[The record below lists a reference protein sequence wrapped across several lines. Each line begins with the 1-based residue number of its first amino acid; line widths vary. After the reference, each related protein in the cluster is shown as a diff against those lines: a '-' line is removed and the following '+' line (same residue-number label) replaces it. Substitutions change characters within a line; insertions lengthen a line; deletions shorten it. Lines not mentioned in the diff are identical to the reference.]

1 MVYFLS
7 ESLVMSDVTV
17 KSLWVP
23 WVKEVV
29 IPLTFGGVSG
39 VCLPE
44 HLVLIGLV
52 GLLVGFRQSW
62 PPPMLMELH
71 CPLWVKF
78 PSLNSHRQMTWVR
91 PKMNF
96 LLNNWAQSSSL
107 SELLHMLVVPVENW
121 LKSALGTIWGRDQL
135 TWGRTWWLRE
145 DAGRARRVCV
155 CVRACTWSGWWMF
168 VPGGFPHGRPLGCAH
183 VTSSFK
189 CSWKWDGC
197 FCKTTHRT
205 AWTCVVDTEHVFF

>member
-17 KSLWVP
+17 KLLWVP
-23 WVKEVV
+23 WVTRGSDSINVWW
-29 IPLTFGGVSG
+29 GQG

-44 HLVLIGLV
+44 PLVLIGLV
-52 GLLVGFRQSW
+52 GWLVGFRQSW
-62 PPPMLMELH
+62 PPPMVMELH

-107 SELLHMLVVPVENW
+107 SECYTCW
-121 LKSALGTIWGRDQL
+121 WFRLKTDSSQLWELSEAEISWPGAGLDGSGKMPALQEGSAC
-135 TWGRTWWLRE
+135 
-145 DAGRARRVCV
+145 VCV
-155 CVRACTWSGWWMF
+155 CVRGLAVGCSSP
-168 VPGGFPHGRPLGCAH
+168 VGFPRQ
-183 VTSSFK
+183 TSGMCPHYFLLY
-189 CSWKWDGC
+189 
-197 FCKTTHRT
+197 
-205 AWTCVVDTEHVFF
+205 V